1 MIDIR
6 FHGRGGQGAFT
17 AAKLLGEAV
26 SIYGGKQ
33 ALAFPSFGPE
43 RRGAPVLAFT
53 KIDEQKIQDRSEVR
67 KCDYIVVLDETL
79 FDTAFFNDLKPSGR
93 IILNSGNSE
102 RYAAYDASRLF
113 LADVSRIAMEILK
126 RPITNTAMLGAL
138 SAVSGIVTPEALL
151 AALGNYMK
159 GSMPEKNRQ
168 VIEVIIEEIK
178 KQ

>member
-1 MIDIR
+1 MINIR

-17 AAKLLGEAV
+17 AAKLLGEAA

-53 KIDEQKIQDRSEVR
+53 KIDRQKIHDRSEVR
-67 KCDYIVVLDETL
+67 TCDYIVVLDETL
-79 FDTAFFNDLKPSGR
+79 FDAAFFNDLNPSGR
-93 IILNSGNSE
+93 IILNSGNRE

-113 LADVSRIAMEILK
+113 LVDASRIALEILK

-138 SAVSGIVTPEALL
+138 SAVSNIVSADALI

-159 GSMPEKNRQ
+159 GGILEKNKQ
-168 VIEVIIEEIK
+168 VLETISNELK